1 MKSLKRKGRLMLME
15 TLSTSKEQLRI
26 KNNQR
31 FDVDFPFYSR
41 YHLKI
46 RTKAGDIQPLI
57 LNFSQGKLHDKIE
70 RQKMRT
76 GKVRMLI
83 LKARQQGFSTYVGGR
98 FYHHTTRFSGKA
110 TFILSHEADTTEKLF
125 QIVERYHKNCPDAA
139 KMQTDVANR
148 RRMVFSGIN
157 SEYFVGTAGN
167 ENVGRGGTI
176 QYLHASEA
184 AFYPDGDGFS
194 KGLLQSVPDL
204 AGTEVLIEST
214 ANGMDDLFYRMC
226 MDAQNGKGDFELFF
240 SPWFWQAEYRKELP
254 EDFQLTQEECN
265 LKDVYGLDDTQ
276 IYWRR
281 NKIEGAF
288 KGDVKSFMQEYP
300 ANIEEAFVSSGD
312 SLVSSFAFM
321 AARKSLIVDP
331 GAALVIGVDGN
342 ESGKRNGVCFRR
354 GRVIEKA
361 YALTGKKPME
371 LVGIYA
377 DIIDHHEPV
386 KMFVDIGNGSGII
399 DRLVELGYG
408 DVVTPVDFN
417 DGPIDDVQYLNKR
430 AEMDDTFARWVNDGG
445 TRVPDC
451 DVFHKEAVAT
461 PVQTKTSSG
470 LKKSMPKEMII
481 EKKKT
486 LLDIKD
492 AAILTFAYPVRR
504 NLEHQRKKRKAT
516 VNNGHSKIKSIQRR
530 EGLGGN
536 RQSSQFASTTVP
548 WK

>member
-1 MKSLKRKGRLMLME
+1 MRE
-15 TLSTSKEQLRI
+15 TLSTSKQQALTQI
-26 KNNQR
+26 NHR
-31 FDVDFPFYSR
+31 FDNDFAFYSKF
-41 YHLKI
+41 HLKI
-46 RTKAGDIQPLI
+46 RTKAGTIEPLI
-57 LNFSQGKLHDKIE
+57 FNYSQEKLHERVE
-70 RQKMRT
+70 RQRANT

-204 AGTEVLIEST
+204 PGTEIIIEST
-214 ANGMDDLFYRMC
+214 ANGMDALFYRMC
-226 MDAQNGKGDFELFF
+226 MDAQDGKGDYELFF
-240 SPWFWQAEYRKELP
+240 SPWFWQAEYRKDLP
-254 EDFQLTQEECN
+254 EDFKPTQQEVDLAE
-265 LKDVYGLDDTQ
+265 VYGLDWQQ

-288 KGDVKSFMQEYP
+288 QGNVKSFMQEYP
-300 ANIEEAFVSSGD
+300 ANIEEAFISSGD

-321 AARKSLIVDP
+321 AARKSTITDP

-361 YALTGKKPME
+361 YAITGKKPME

-377 DIIDHHEPV
+377 DIIDHNEPI

-399 DRLVELGYG
+399 DRLIELGYG
-408 DVVTPVDFN
+408 EIVMPVDFN
-417 DGPIDDVQYLNKR
+417 DGPTDDVQYLNKR
-430 AEMDDTFARWVNDGG
+430 AEMWDDYAKWINGGG
-445 TRVPDC
+445 TRVPDD
-451 DVFHKEAVAT
+451 DVFHKESVAV
-461 PVQTKTSSG
+461 PVHKKTSSG
-470 LKKSMPKEMII
+470 LKKLIPKEQIED
-481 EKKKT
+481 EKKTK
-486 LLDIKD
+486 LDIGD
-492 AAILTFAYPVRR
+492 AAALTFAYPVRR
-504 NLEHQRKKRKAT
+504 DLDGQRRRLRIK
-516 VNNGHSKIKSIQRR
+516 NNSPSKLKTAQRR
-530 EGLGGN
+530 EALGGG
-536 RQSSQFASTTVP
+536 RQTQQFASTTVP

>member
-1 MKSLKRKGRLMLME
+1 ML
-15 TLSTSKEQLRI
+15 TQSQQLQI
-26 KNNQR
+26 NKR
-31 FDVDFPFYSR
+31 FDDDFPFYSK

-46 RTKAGDIQPLI
+46 RSKAGDIVPLI
-57 LNFSQGKLHDKIE
+57 LNYSQTKLHAQIEYQKI
-70 RQKMRT
+70 QT

-204 AGTEVLIEST
+204 PGTEVIIEST

-226 MDAQNGKGDFELFF
+226 MDAQNGRGDFQLFF
-240 SPWFWQAEYRKELP
+240 SPWFWQVEYRKDLP
-254 EDFQLTQEECN
+254 TDFTPTSHEEK
-265 LKDVYGLDDTQ
+265 LAKTYSLDWQQ

-288 KGDVKSFMQEYP
+288 KGDIKSFMQEYP
-300 ANIEEAFVSSGD
+300 ANIEEAFISSGD

-321 AARKSLIVDP
+321 EARKSTLTDP
-331 GAALVIGVDGN
+331 GAPLVIGIDTN
-342 ESGKRNGVCFRR
+342 EAAKRTGVCFRR

-361 YALTGKKPME
+361 YAINGKKPME
-371 LVGIYA
+371 LVGVIA
-377 DIIDHHEPV
+377 DMINHNEPTKV
-386 KMFVDIGNGSGII
+386 FMDRGNGFGVI
-399 DRLVELGYG
+399 DRLIELGFG
-408 DVVTPVDFN
+408 DVVLAVDFN
-417 DGPIDDVQYLNKR
+417 DGAIEDTVYLNKR
-430 AEMDDTFARWVNDGG
+430 AEMDDTFAKWVNEGG
-445 TRVPDC
+445 VRVPDD

-461 PVQTKTSSG
+461 PVQVKTSSG
-470 LKKSMPKEMII
+470 LRKSIPKEKI
-481 EKKKT
+481 ETDQKT
-486 LLDIKD
+486 KIDIKD

-504 NLEHQRKKRKAT
+504 QLEGQRKRF
-516 VNNGHSKIKSIQRR
+516 KITKSESHTKVKSLQRR
-530 EGLGGN
+530 EGLGAN
-536 RQSSQFASTTVP
+536 TSKSASVTMG
-548 WK
+548 WIK

>member
-1 MKSLKRKGRLMLME
+1 MNLIPTETSL
-15 TLSTSKEQLRI
+15 TSKDQVLVRQ
-26 KNNQR
+26 NHR
-31 FDVDFPFYSR
+31 FDSDFPFYSK

-46 RTKAGDIQPLI
+46 RTKAGTIEPLI
-57 LNFSQGKLHDKIE
+57 LNYSQQKLHEQIE
-70 RQKMRT
+70 RQKTRT

-125 QIVERYHKNCPDAA
+125 QIVERYHKNCPDPA

-157 SEYFVGTAGN
+157 SEYYVGTAGN

-204 AGTEVLIEST
+204 PGTEVIIEST
-214 ANGMDDLFYRMC
+214 ANGMDELFYKMC
-226 MDAQNGKGDFELFF
+226 MDAQSGKGDFELFF
-240 SPWFWQAEYRKELP
+240 SPWFWQQEYRKELP
-254 EDFQLTQEECN
+254 ADFTLTQQEVDLAEVYN
-265 LKDVYGLDDTQ
+265 LDWQQ

-321 AARKSLIVDP
+321 AARKSTITDA
-331 GAALVIGVDGN
+331 GAPLVIGIDTN
-342 ESGKRNGVCFRR
+342 EAAKRTGVCFRR

-361 YALTGKKPME
+361 YAINGKKPME
-371 LVGIYA
+371 LVGIIS
-377 DIIDHHEPV
+377 DMINHEEPV
-386 KMFVDIGNGSGII
+386 KVFMDNGNGFGVI
-399 DRLVELGYG
+399 DRLIELGYG
-408 DVVTPVDFN
+408 DVVLGVDFN
-417 DGPIDDVQYLNKR
+417 DGPIEDTVYLNKR
-430 AEMDDTFARWVNDGG
+430 AEMDDTFAKWVNDGG
-445 TRVPDC
+445 VRVPDC
-451 DVFHKEAVAT
+451 DIFHKEAVAT
-461 PVQTKTSSG
+461 PVQVKTSSG
-470 LKKSMPKEMII
+470 LKKSIPKEQIE

-486 LLDIKD
+486 KIDIKD

-504 NLEHQRKKRKAT
+504 NLEGQRKR
-516 VNNGHSKIKSIQRR
+516 VRINNTAPSKIKSIQRR
-530 EGLGGN
+530 DGLAK
-536 RQSSQFASTTVP
+536 QSVSSASATLP
-548 WK
+548 WSK

>member
-1 MKSLKRKGRLMLME
+1 ML
-15 TLSTSKEQLRI
+15 TQEQQI
-26 KNNQR
+26 KINQR
-31 FDVDFPFYSR
+31 FDDDFPFYSR
-41 YHLKI
+41 HHLKI
-46 RTKAGDIQPLI
+46 RTKAGDISPLI
-57 LNFSQGKLHDKIE
+57 LNFSQDKLHAKIE
-70 RQKMRT
+70 LQRSRT
-76 GKVRMLI
+76 GKVRVLI

-204 AGTEVLIEST
+204 PGTEVIIEST

-226 MDAQNGKGDFELFF
+226 MDAQNGRGDFELFF

-254 EDFQLTQEECN
+254 EDFQLTTDEEK
-265 LKDVYGLDDTQ
+265 LKVLYELDNEQ

-300 ANIEEAFVSSGD
+300 ANIEEAFISSGD

-321 AARKSLIVDP
+321 EARKSVIMDP

-361 YALTGKKPME
+361 YAITGKKPME

-377 DIIDHHEPV
+377 DMIDHEQPV

-399 DRLVELGYG
+399 DRLIELGYD
-408 DVVTPVDFN
+408 DVVIPIDFN
-417 DGPIDDVQYLNKR
+417 DGPIDDIQFLNKR
-430 AEMDDTFARWVNDGG
+430 AEMDDTFAKWVNGG
-445 TRVPDC
+445 GVRVPDD

-461 PVQTKTSSG
+461 PVQIKTSSG
-470 LKKSMPKEMII
+470 KKKSIPKEVI
-481 EKKKT
+481 EETKKT
-486 LLDIKD
+486 KIDIKD

-504 NLEHQRKKRKAT
+504 DLEGRRKKLRKT
-516 VNNGHSKIKSIQRR
+516 ISITKSKVKSIQRR
-530 EGLGGN
+530 EGLSGGQES
-536 RQSSQFASTTVP
+536 RSASATMGWV
-548 WK
+548 K

>member
-1 MKSLKRKGRLMLME
+1 MSME
-15 TLSTSKEQLRI
+15 TLSTAKQEVFI
-26 KNNQR
+26 KINRR
-31 FDVDFPFYSR
+31 FDDDFPFYSKF
-41 YHLKI
+41 HLKI
-46 RTKAGDIQPLI
+46 RTKAGDISPLI
-57 LNFSQGKLHDKIE
+57 LNYSQGLLHERIE
-70 RQKMRT
+70 RQKIHT

-204 AGTEVLIEST
+204 PGTEVIIEST

-226 MDAQNGKGDFELFF
+226 MDAQNGRGDFELFF
-240 SPWFWQAEYRKELP
+240 SPWFWQTEYRKELP
-254 EDFQLTQEECN
+254 EDFQLTQEEVN
-265 LKDVYGLDDTQ
+265 LMEVYGLDQEQ

-321 AARKSLIVDP
+321 AARKSTITDT

-361 YALTGKKPME
+361 YAITGKKPME

-377 DIIDHHEPV
+377 DLINHNEPT
-386 KMFVDIGNGSGII
+386 KMFIDIGNGSGII
-399 DRLVELGYG
+399 DRLIELGYG
-408 DVVTPVDFN
+408 DIVIPVDFN

-430 AEMDDTFARWVNDGG
+430 AEMDDTYAKWINAGG
-445 TRVPDC
+445 VRVPDD
-451 DVFHKEAVAT
+451 DVFHKESVAT

-504 NLEHQRKKRKAT
+504 NLEGARKKVKIT
-516 VNNGHSKIKSIQRR
+516 SGHTHSKLKSIQRR
-530 EGLGGN
+530 EALGGTKMTD
-536 RQSSQFASTTVP
+536 RYASTTVP

>member
-1 MKSLKRKGRLMLME
+1 ML
-15 TLSTSKEQLRI
+15 TQQQQLQI
-26 KNNQR
+26 NHR
-31 FDVDFPFYSR
+31 FDTDFPFYSK

-46 RTKAGDIQPLI
+46 RTKAGEISPLI
-57 LNFSQGKLHDKIE
+57 LNYSQEKLHARIE
-70 RQKMRT
+70 RQKSET

-204 AGTEVLIEST
+204 PGTEVIIEST

-240 SPWFWQAEYRKELP
+240 SPWFWQVEYRKEVP
-254 EDFQLTQEECN
+254 NDFIPTVEEDN
-265 LKDVYGLDDTQ
+265 LARVYSLDWQQ

-300 ANIEEAFVSSGD
+300 ANIEEAFISSGD

-321 AARKSLIVDP
+321 AARKSVITDP
-331 GAALVIGVDGN
+331 GAPLVIGIDTN
-342 ESGKRNGVCFRR
+342 EAAKRTGVCFRR

-361 YALTGKKPME
+361 YAISGKKPME
-371 LVGIYA
+371 LVGVIA
-377 DIIDHHEPV
+377 DIINHNEPTKV
-386 KMFVDIGNGSGII
+386 FMDIGNGYGVI
-399 DRLVELGYG
+399 DRLIELGYG
-408 DVVTPVDFN
+408 DVVLGVDFN
-417 DGPIDDVQYLNKR
+417 DGPIEDTVYLNKR
-430 AEMDDTFARWVNDGG
+430 AEMDDTYAKWVNGG
-445 TRVPDC
+445 EVRVPD
-451 DVFHKEAVAT
+451 DDIFHKESVAT
-461 PVQTKTSSG
+461 PMQVKTSSG
-470 LKKSMPKEMII
+470 LRKSIPKEQI
-481 EKKKT
+481 ETDKKT
-486 LLDIKD
+486 KIDIKD

-504 NLEHQRKKRKAT
+504 ALEGQRRKVKIT
-516 VNNGHSKIKSIQRR
+516 SSNEHSKVKSIQRR
-530 EGLGGN
+530 ERLGN
-536 RQSSQFASTTVP
+536 TTSKSASVNMG
-548 WK
+548 WVK

>member
-1 MKSLKRKGRLMLME
+1 MSMDASL
-15 TLSTSKEQLRI
+15 TLKEQALVKLNR
-26 KNNQR
+26 R
-31 FDVDFPFYSR
+31 FDEDFPLYSR
-41 YHLKI
+41 NHLKI
-46 RTKAGDIQPLI
+46 RSKEGTIVPLV
-57 LNFSQGKLHDKIE
+57 LNYAQEKLHAQIE
-70 RQKMRT
+70 RQRMST
-76 GKVRMLI
+76 GRVRMLI

-204 AGTEVLIEST
+204 PGTEVIIEST
-214 ANGMDDLFYRMC
+214 ANGMDALFYRMC

-240 SPWFWQAEYRKELP
+240 SPWFWQLEYRKEVP
-254 EDFQLTQEECN
+254 EDFVLTLEEDKIKE
-265 LKDVYGLDDTQ
+265 LYGLDNEQ

-300 ANIEEAFVSSGD
+300 ANVEEAFVSSGD

-321 AARKSLIVDP
+321 QARKSLITDT
-331 GAALVIGVDGN
+331 GAPLVIGIDGN
-342 ESGKRNGVCFRR
+342 ESHGFIARSGVVFRQ
-354 GRVIEKA
+354 GREITKA
-361 YALTGKKPME
+361 YDITKKRPME
-371 LVGIYA
+371 LVAIIA
-377 DIIDHHEPV
+377 DIINHNEPIKV
-386 KMFVDIGNGSGII
+386 FMDIACFAVI
-399 DRLVELGYG
+399 DRLVELGYD
-408 DVVTPVDFN
+408 DVVVGVDFN
-417 DGPIDDVQYLNKR
+417 DGAVNETVYLNKR
-430 AEMDDTFARWVNDGG
+430 AEMDDEYAQWINAGG
-445 TRVPDC
+445 VRVPDS
-451 DVFHKEAVAT
+451 DVFHKESVAT
-461 PVQTKTSSG
+461 PTQTKTSSG
-470 LKKSMPKEMII
+470 LKKSLPKDLI
-481 EKKKT
+481 EEKAKT
-486 LLDIKD
+486 KIDIKD

-504 NLEHQRKKRKAT
+504 DLANRRKLRKLT
-516 VNNGHSKIKSIQRR
+516 VSNTPSKLKSIQRR
-530 EGLGGN
+530 EGM
-536 RQSSQFASTTVP
+536 SSPKSMSASATMS
-548 WK
+548 WQK

>member
-1 MKSLKRKGRLMLME
+1 MLTQE
-15 TLSTSKEQLRI
+15 QQLRI
-26 KNNQR
+26 NDR
-31 FDVDFPFYSR
+31 FDNDFPFYSK

-46 RTKAGDIQPLI
+46 RTKSGEIAPLL
-57 LNFSQGKLHDKIE
+57 LNYSQDKLHTQIE
-70 RQKMRT
+70 IQKRCT
-76 GKVRMLI
+76 GRVRMLI
-83 LKARQQGFSTYVGGR
+83 LKARQQGFSTYVAGR

-125 QIVERYHKNCPDAA
+125 QIIERIHKNCPDAA

-204 AGTEVLIEST
+204 PGTEVIIEST
-214 ANGMDDLFYRMC
+214 ANGMDPLFYRMC
-226 MDAQNGKGDFELFF
+226 MDAQNGRGDFELFF

-254 EDFQLTQEECN
+254 EDFQLTPDEEK
-265 LKDVYGLDDTQ
+265 LKELYGLDNEQ

-300 ANIEEAFVSSGD
+300 ANVEEAFISSGD

-321 AARKSLIVDP
+321 QARKSLIADP
-331 GAALVIGVDGN
+331 GAPLVIGIDGN
-342 ESGKRNGVCFRR
+342 ESHGFIARSGVVFRR
-354 GRVIEKA
+354 GRHIEKA
-361 YALTGKKPME
+361 YAITKKRPME
-371 LVGIYA
+371 LVGIIA
-377 DIIDHHEPV
+377 DLIDHSAPIKV
-386 KMFVDIGNGSGII
+386 FMDIAAFAVI

-408 DVVTPVDFN
+408 DVVIGVDFN
-417 DGPIDDVQYLNKR
+417 DGAIEENVYLNKR
-430 AEMDDTFARWVNDGG
+430 AEMDDAYAKWINDGG
-445 TRVPDC
+445 VRVPDD
-451 DVFHKEAVAT
+451 DVFHKESMAT
-461 PVQTKTSSG
+461 PVQPKTSSG
-470 LKKSMPKEMII
+470 LKKSIPKEQI
-481 EKKKT
+481 EDKAKT
-486 LLDIKD
+486 KIDIKD

-504 NLEHQRKKRKAT
+504 ELPGQRKRVKV
-516 VNNGHSKIKSIQRR
+516 VNANTHSKVKSIQRR
-530 EGLGGN
+530 ERLSGDVGG
-536 RQSSQFASTTVP
+536 QSASVNMK
-548 WK
+548 WIN

>member
-1 MKSLKRKGRLMLME
+1 ML
-15 TLSTSKEQLRI
+15 SQAQQLQI
-26 KNNQR
+26 NQR
-31 FDVDFPFYSR
+31 FDTDFPFYSK

-46 RTKAGDIQPLI
+46 RTKAGDISPLI
-57 LNFSQGKLHDKIE
+57 LNYSQEKLHARIE
-70 RQKMRT
+70 KQRMAT

-204 AGTEVLIEST
+204 PGTEVLIEST
-214 ANGMDDLFYRMC
+214 ANGMDPLFYRMC
-226 MDAQNGKGDFELFF
+226 MDAQNGRGDFELFF

-254 EDFQLTQEECN
+254 EDFQLTPEEEK
-265 LKDVYGLDDTQ
+265 LKELYTLDDQQ

-288 KGDVKSFMQEYP
+288 KGDIKSFMQEYP
-300 ANIEEAFVSSGD
+300 ANVEEAFISSGD

-321 AARKSLIVDP
+321 QARKSLLTDP
-331 GAALVIGVDGN
+331 GAPLVIGIDGN
-342 ESGKRNGVCFRR
+342 ESHGFIARSGVVFRR
-354 GRVIEKA
+354 GRHIEKA
-361 YALTGKKPME
+361 YALTKKRPME
-371 LVGIYA
+371 LVGIIA
-377 DIIDHHEPV
+377 DLIDHNDPV
-386 KMFVDIGNGSGII
+386 KVFMDIAAFAVI
-399 DRLVELGYG
+399 DRLYELGYK
-408 DVVTPVDFN
+408 DVVIGVDFN
-417 DGPIDDVQYLNKR
+417 DGAIEDTVYLNKR
-430 AEMDDTFARWVNDGG
+430 AEMDDTYAKWVNDGG
-445 TRVPDC
+445 VRVPDD
-451 DVFHKEAVAT
+451 DVFHKESMAT
-461 PVQTKTSSG
+461 PVQPKTSSG
-470 LKKSMPKEMII
+470 LKKSIPKEQI
-481 EKKKT
+481 EEKSKT
-486 LLDIKD
+486 KIDIKD

-504 NLEHQRKKRKAT
+504 QLEGQRRKT
-516 VNNGHSKIKSIQRR
+516 RIINGNSHSKVRSVQRR
-530 EGLGGN
+530 EALGGI
-536 RQSSQFASTTVP
+536 ASKSASVSMG
-548 WK
+548 WIK